1 MSRAEPSCR
10 RRTLRCRGRTLRWFA
25 LLSTVCAIAAALP
38 PQAGAADPRDPDW
51 PCTQPKV
58 PQMSVA
64 SMWDGPS
71 IANVGT
77 SWQDDPKIQDLVA
90 RLSARRTPL
99 DAAEKTIADFI
110 TGTAAEKQDKARK
123 IFAGVFDTLS
133 QQRSEVMGGIDRVA
147 RKEKELADKIRS
159 DVTALRELQD
169 KPEQD
174 QSKIDAL
181 AAQVEWSTRIFDDR
195 RKSIRYVCEVPTI
208 IEQRVFALGRA
219 IRQTLD

>member
-1 MSRAEPSCR
+1 MKFFVR
-10 RRTLRCRGRTLRWFA
+10 
-25 LLSTVCAIAAALP
+25 LLILCTVEAALP
-38 PQAGAADPRDPDW
+38 SPADAADPRDPDW
-51 PCTQPKV
+51 PCMQAKV
-58 PQMSVA
+58 PEMSVA

-71 IANVGT
+71 IADVGN
-77 SWQDDPKIQDLVA
+77 SWEDDPKINDLVV
-90 RLSARRTPL
+90 RLAARRTAL
-99 DAAEKTIADFI
+99 DAAEKAIADVI
-110 TGTAAEKQDKARK
+110 TGSAAQKQDKAKK
-123 IFAGVFDTLS
+123 IFAGVFQTLS
-133 QQRSEVMGGIDRVA
+133 QQRSEVMSGIDRVA
-147 RKEKELADKIRS
+147 RKEKELANKIRS

-219 IRQTLD
+219 IRQALD

>member
-1 MSRAEPSCR
+1 
-10 RRTLRCRGRTLRWFA
+10 
-25 LLSTVCAIAAALP
+25 
-38 PQAGAADPRDPDW
+38 
-51 PCTQPKV
+51 
-58 PQMSVA
+58 MSVA

-71 IANVGT
+71 IADVGN
-77 SWQDDPKIQDLVA
+77 SWRDDPKIQDLVA
-90 RLSARRTPL
+90 RLAARRTPL
-99 DAAEKTIADFI
+99 DAAERAIADFI
-110 TGTAAEKQDKARK
+110 TGTAAEKQDKAK
-123 IFAGVFDTLS
+123 KVFAGVFDTLS
-133 QQRSEVMGGIDRVA
+133 GQRSEVMTGIERVA
-147 RKEKELADKIRS
+147 RNEKELADKIRS

-174 QSKIDAL
+174 QSKISTL